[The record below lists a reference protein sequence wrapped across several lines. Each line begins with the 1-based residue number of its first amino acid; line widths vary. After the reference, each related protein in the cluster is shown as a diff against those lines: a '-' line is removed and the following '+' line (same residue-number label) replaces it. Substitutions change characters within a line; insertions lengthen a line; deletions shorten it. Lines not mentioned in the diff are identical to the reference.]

1 MKTITVLSGKGGVGK
16 SSITASLAV
25 LLAENHKLITVD
37 CDVDAPNLALALG
50 VIEDNSQLIDRVRSE
65 QNAILIKEHCSKCQE
80 CVEACKFQAISVD
93 KEDFPVISD
102 LLCIGCGACTLVCG
116 DNALKLES
124 VEIAGIRVGETG
136 YGFPSVS
143 AQLNIGKSGSGNV
156 VNIVKIWASEIA
168 EAINAEYMVID
179 SAAGIGCPVIASVRG
194 SDYVVLV
201 TEPTPAAFWDLKR
214 AIDIVNHF
222 NIHYGVI
229 INKNDINSDFTE
241 EMEEYF
247 TVNEIP
253 VLGEIPFDQKFVYA
267 LVNLKPAVIFEPE
280 YTGKFLEILKEMIKN
295 INFWD
300 KYEKQT

>member
-93 KEDFPVISD
+93 EEDFPVISD

-116 DNALKLES
+116 DNALKLGS

-300 KYEKQT
+300 TI

>member
-65 QNAILIKEHCSKCQE
+65 QNAILIKEHCNKCQE

-93 KEDFPVISD
+93 EEDFPVISD